1 LQSPA
6 YSKKGFTGMKQF
18 VILLLLLSLFSA
30 LFIGCDE
37 QNPALSPD
45 GSGNQEDSFDDTYD
59 TDISKPTGN
68 ITKPP
73 AENEDTNSSGENE
86 DSDTTAPAT
95 LEYGQDLR
103 LAESPDDPIFTCL
116 GASNTSLAGRVAIQA
131 TYQDQFHVVSVWV
144 NAFAGCTAITEIS
157 IAEGILYINQCA
169 FCDCTSLTDIYLP
182 SSLLTIRDFA
192 FAGCD
197 NLTDIHFFGTRQD
210 WQLIDLKDDWA
221 PTAEQYV
228 IHCTDGDIVVNQN

>member
-45 GSGNQEDSFDDTYD
+45 GSGNQENSFDDTYD

-73 AENEDTNSSGENE
+73 AENE

-131 TYQDQFHVVSVWV
+131 TYQGKFHVVSVWV
-144 NAFAGCTAITEIS
+144 NAFAYCSAITEVS
-157 IAEGILYINQCA
+157 IAEGILYINQGA
-169 FCDCTSLTDIYLP
+169 FHNCTSLTDIYLP
-182 SSLLTIRDFA
+182 SSLTTIRDFA

-197 NLTDIHFFGTRQD
+197 NLTDIHFFGTRHD
-210 WQLIDLKDDWA
+210 WQLIDLKEDWA
-221 PTAEQYV
+221 PTGQNCV
-228 IHCTDGDIVVNQN
+228 VHCTDGDIVIH

>member
-1 LQSPA
+1 MIRSSRASVQAIPHW
-6 YSKKGFTGMKQF
+6 Q
-18 VILLLLLSLFSA
+18 
-30 LFIGCDE
+30 
-37 QNPALSPD
+37 
-45 GSGNQEDSFDDTYD
+45 
-59 TDISKPTGN
+59 
-68 ITKPP
+68 
-73 AENEDTNSSGENE
+73 AEL
-86 DSDTTAPAT
+86 PFK
-95 LEYGQDLR
+95 R
-103 LAESPDDPIFTCL
+103 PI
-116 GASNTSLAGRVAIQA
+116 
-131 TYQDQFHVVSVWV
+131 DQFHVVSVWV